1 MGKRSMSHH
10 HEIYPDTVQYR
21 ALEQEAGLLVSTQP
35 CEPLLNAGL
44 WKATPPTQTSAAS
57 RLKWG

>member
-44 WKATPPTQTSAAS
+44 
-57 RLKWG
+57 